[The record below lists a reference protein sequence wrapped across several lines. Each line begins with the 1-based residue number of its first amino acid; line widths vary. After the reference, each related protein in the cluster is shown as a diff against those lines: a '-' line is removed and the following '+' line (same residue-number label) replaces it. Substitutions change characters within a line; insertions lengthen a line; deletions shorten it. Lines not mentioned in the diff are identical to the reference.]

1 MTFLRKKEFNTALT
15 QSPAVQYIS
24 TTYTEISGSKIEI
37 SPISSNS
44 KIVYKSMFNI
54 QTNTSTVS
62 KWFLHVKLQESNDNF
77 SSNIVDVSGANYN
90 ISSDDKNVTDY
101 LYKVSSPLFIINSF
115 SGTKQFRL
123 VCRSY
128 STSLEP
134 QLHRC
139 DYFDGSTQQFSTD
152 TTVSIFEI

>member
-1 MTFLRKKEFNTALT
+1 MTFLRKKEFISSLT
-15 QSPAVQYIS
+15 QSPSVQYIS
-24 TTYTEISGSKIEI
+24 TTYTEISGSNVEI
-37 SPISSNS
+37 TPLSSNS
-44 KIVYKSMFNI
+44 KIVYKFMFNI
-54 QTNTSTVS
+54 QLNTTTTS

-90 ISSDDKNVTDY
+90 ISSDDKNVTDH
-101 LYKVSSPLFIINSF
+101 LYKVSAPLFVINSF
-115 SGTKQFRL
+115 TGTKQFRL

-152 TTVSIFEI
+152 TTVLMFEI